1 MACVVDSW
9 RTVDY
14 YVTRARA
21 NLQII
26 DKLDLVGQTSEFARI
41 FGIEF
46 FHAIF
51 RGSQVTT
58 TTTTT
63 TTITTTTTTTTAAV
77 VVVLVVV
84 VDGGRNTDTAALY
97 RVCRNIGTTLP
108 GSSSVSA
115 TTAVVVVVVVVVIVC
130 HCCNVLQVFCS

>member
-1 MACVVDSW
+1 MLLCDSW

-26 DKLDLVGQTSEFARI
+26 DKLDFVGETSEFARI
-41 FGIEF
+41 FGMEF
-46 FHAIF
+46 YEAVH

-63 TTITTTTTTTTAAV
+63 TTAYSWGRGV
-77 VVVLVVV
+77 VVNMLLSINLVAVYWARLLL
-84 VDGGRNTDTAALY
+84 GWLT
-97 RVCRNIGTTLP
+97 VC
-108 GSSSVSA
+108 
-115 TTAVVVVVVVVVIVC
+115 
-130 HCCNVLQVFCS
+130 